1 ERIVGLMG
9 DSGNLSNLAARKP
22 SRCNQGCASYR
33 PVRKW
38 SLPPTA
44 TVEASVEARSPGRA
58 PTHHSSLGH
67 LSGHEVVVAQ
77 LLGQPQLLIV
87 LVFSRGPHVA
97 LVVRNVRLHV
107 ELLSFPGDQ
116 SELAWRQCLKQLLLP
131 TRISGKQFEACRG

>member
-1 ERIVGLMG
+1 MKLRLQNLRDAVKVGRLVW
-9 DSGNLSNLAARKP
+9 
-22 SRCNQGCASYR
+22 

-58 PTHHSSLGH
+58 PTHHGSLVH

-77 LLGQPQLLIV
+77 LLGQSQLLIG
-87 LVFSRGPHVA
+87 LILCGRSHVG

-116 SELAWRQCLKQLLLP
+116 SELPWSQCFKQLLLLS
-131 TRISGKQFEACRG
+131 RISGEQFEACRG

>member
-1 ERIVGLMG
+1 MKLRLQ
-9 DSGNLSNLAARKP
+9 NLRDAVKVARLAW
-22 SRCNQGCASYR
+22 

-44 TVEASVEARSPGRA
+44 TVEASVEARSPRRA
-58 PTHHSSLGH
+58 PTHHGILVH

-77 LLGQPQLLIV
+77 LLGQSQLLIG
-87 LVFSRGPHVA
+87 LVFCRRSHVG

-116 SELAWRQCLKQLLLP
+116 SELAWRQCFKQLLLLS
-131 TRISGKQFEACRG
+131 RISGEQFEACRG